1 MLIYNVTVGVDKAIE
16 SEWLIWMKEVHIP
29 DVMATKMFV
38 SHKMYR
44 VLSADEGDSISYAVQ
59 YMAKSLTDV
68 EIYLDKF
75 APSLREDVKKKFGD
89 QQASF
94 RTLLEEV

>member
-1 MLIYNVTVGVDKAIE
+1 MLIYNVTVGVDKAVE
-16 SEWLIWMKEVHIP
+16 SEWVVWMKEVHIP
-29 DVMATKMFV
+29 DVMATNMFV
-38 SHKMYR
+38 SYKMYK

-59 YMAKSLTDV
+59 YMAKSINEIDV
-68 EIYLDKF
+68 YLDKF
-75 APSLREDVKKKFGD
+75 APALRDEVKKKFGD